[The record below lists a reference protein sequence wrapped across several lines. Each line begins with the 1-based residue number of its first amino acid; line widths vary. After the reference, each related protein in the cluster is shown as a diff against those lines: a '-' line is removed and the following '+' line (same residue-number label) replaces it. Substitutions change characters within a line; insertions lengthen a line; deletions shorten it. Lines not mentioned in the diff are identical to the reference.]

1 MRHACMPR
9 EYRVHTAC
17 MSHGS
22 PPCTRLMPAQATR
35 VNQLVAAALDLDVE
49 PSRWRAL
56 TRQVAT
62 DTPLAGRIRSIGGA
76 VDIGY
81 LDRVLSRSELRTA
94 ITERQLPLVLLAP
107 GAEQAV
113 VLRRAGDGIDARCV
127 QRDGTERAVAG
138 DGTALLDAV
147 VALIAHDAI
156 PVLVPMALR
165 PVIANHSAHLA
176 PGAVAPSGIAS
187 DEAVDEAPRTPVQ
200 RTLALLSRERREILT
215 IFFYATLAGGLSLI
229 LPLAVGGIVQLVQ
242 GRLYLQPVIV
252 LIAFV
257 VLGTLVAGALQ
268 IGILRVVE
276 RIQQRVF
283 ARMALEFAFRIPR
296 LKYAASH
303 EANLPEQMN
312 RLFEAVAI
320 QKGVQKLLVDVP
332 TALLTVAFGLV
343 LLTIYSPWFSLFAI
357 IVVTILVVIIR
368 WTGPE
373 GLATS
378 IVESKYK
385 YKAVHWLEELAR
397 AFHAFKYAGDST
409 LPVERMDDVVT
420 GYLRYRRKHFAVLVK
435 QTVALIGFKTFITAA
450 VLVLGTALVQ
460 SNRLLLG
467 QFVGAEV
474 VIVTVLVGVEK
485 LIGSLATVYDVLTSV
500 DKAGHVADLPL
511 EARGG
516 LAPAHRDDHGIAIDA
531 RDVRYR
537 YPRAASPSVDGIT
550 IQIAPGERVGIMGVD
565 GSGRSTLLKL
575 LGGLIDEY
583 DGTIRFDG
591 VTLRDLDRP
600 ALRTRI
606 GQMLSWTDLF
616 DGTVEENITV
626 GRTHIAPRDVQHAL
640 DALQLTDEV
649 QRLPQGVQ
657 TELTNGGRTLPAH
670 LANKLLIAQGIVG
683 RPRLVVLDDF
693 FQNLDVASRTLI
705 IRLLVD
711 RARPWTV
718 LAVSHDPAL
727 LAAFDR
733 VVVVHDGRIVR
744 DGPFAE
750 LRTDPVCRML
760 LHASA
765 DDAMEPIAGPQSNTF
780 AES

>member
-1 MRHACMPR
+1 
-9 EYRVHTAC
+9 
-17 MSHGS
+17 MS
-22 PPCTRLMPAQATR
+22 AQATR
-35 VNQLVAAALDLDVE
+35 INQLVAAALDLDVE
-49 PSRWRAL
+49 QSRWRAL
-56 TRQVAT
+56 TRQVAS
-62 DTPLAGRIRSIGGA
+62 DAPLAGRIRSVGGA

-81 LDRVLSRSELRTA
+81 LDRTLAVSDLRIA
-94 ITERQLPLVLLAP
+94 IAERQFPLVLLSRDV
-107 GAEQAV
+107 EHAV
-113 VLRRAGDGIDARCV
+113 VLRRTGDGIDARIV
-127 QRDGTERAVAG
+127 HRDGTERVMSG
-138 DGTALLDAV
+138 DGDAV
-147 VALIAHDAI
+147 LNAIVAFAGGDA
-156 PVLVPMALR
+156 VTTLVPMALR
-165 PVIANHSAHLA
+165 PVIARNSAQLA

-187 DEAVDEAPRTPVQ
+187 DEAADEAPRSPVQ
-200 RTLALLSRERREILT
+200 RTLALLGRERREILT

-257 VLGTLVAGALQ
+257 VFGTLVAGALQ

-332 TALLTVAFGLV
+332 TALLTIVFGLV
-343 LLTIYSPWFSLFAI
+343 LLTIYSPWFSLFAL
-357 IVVTILVVIIR
+357 IVVATLVVIIR

-511 EARGG
+511 ESRGG
-516 LAPAHRDDHGIAIDA
+516 LAPSHREDQGIAIDA

-537 YPRAASPSVDGIT
+537 YPRAAVSSVDGIT
-550 IQIAPGERVGIMGVD
+550 IKVAPGERVGIMGVD

-626 GRTHIAPRDVQHAL
+626 GRPHITPREVQQTL
-640 DALQLTDEV
+640 DELQLMDEI
-649 QRLPQGVQ
+649 QQLPQGVQ

-693 FQNLDVASRTLI
+693 FQNLDAASRTLI
-705 IRLLVD
+705 IKVLVD

-733 VVVVHDGRIVR
+733 VVVVHNGRIVR
-744 DGPFAE
+744 EGPFAE
-750 LRTDPVCRML
+750 LRQDPFCRLL
-760 LHASA
+760 LHEAL
-765 DDAMEPIAGPQSNTF
+765 DDARVGAESPQSITPEAN
-780 AES
+780 